1 MPNWHV
7 EVLPDRL
14 YLHHMAEDAEG
25 PVWRGEAE
33 LISGAPSLNFHP
45 DLDFGF
51 RAIADT
57 NFRSDVR
64 LSWSYSIP
72 DEIGGVRQTGTNRR
86 FMMFLEAQGAWKLL
100 LRFPHDTPP
109 FVYRA
114 VAKGFNA
121 TPQGRTPAAKRRAA

>member
-25 PVWRGEAE
+25 PVWRGEVE
-33 LISGAPSLNFHP
+33 LVSGAPGLDSHP

-51 RAIADT
+51 RAIAHPG
-57 NFRSDVR
+57 FRENIR
-64 LSWSYSIP
+64 PAWSYSIP
-72 DEIGGVRQTGTNRR
+72 DEIGGVRQTGLDRR
-86 FMMFLEAQGAWKLL
+86 MMLLEAQGAWKLL
-100 LRFPHDTPP
+100 LRFPPNTPP

-114 VAKGFNA
+114 VAQGFNA
-121 TPQGRTPAAKRRAA
+121 TPQAKQAKRRAA